1 MCGTMKKQNKGFKFQ
16 PFSDRQIQLLT
27 WWIPGASPYADYDGV
42 IAEGS
47 IRAGKTIAM
56 MDSFINWSIST
67 FDGENFILGGKT
79 MGALKRNV
87 LNPMFQILNTKGI
100 EYKYIRSDDPRIEIG
115 NNVYYIFGGDNEKSQ
130 DKVQGLT
137 AAGAYLDE
145 VALMPKSF
153 VDQVMGRCSVD
164 GAKYFFNCNPGHPKH
179 WLKTEFIDKP
189 EEKNFLVLHF
199 TMDDNLSLSDKV
211 KERLKR
217 MFSGVFYLRY
227 ILGQWV
233 IAEGLVYGEYKPK
246 EHNISKNQVIEM
258 LQRSDFKLF
267 IAGTD
272 FGVSSP
278 MTGNLYGI
286 TRSNKVY
293 QIAEYYKRNST
304 TDNLAKWYKEQE
316 EWIGKKIY
324 AIYCDSAEPDRIFD
338 LRKHGLRA
346 VEGVKEIDAGINTVK
361 VMLKNNQLYICE
373 EECPNTANE
382 ITTYSY
388 PPADDPKAN
397 QDKPIDADNHSMD
410 GKRYCLHTHF
420 RRRKTG

>member
-1 MCGTMKKQNKGFKFQ
+1 MKKQNKGFQFK
-16 PFSDRQIQLLT
+16 PFSDKQIQLLT
-27 WWIPGASPYADYDGV
+27 WWMPEVSPYADRDGV

-56 MDSFINWSIST
+56 IDSFVNWSIDT

-179 WLKTEFIDKP
+179 WLKTEIIDNP
-189 EEKNFLVLHF
+189 DEKNFLVLHF
-199 TMDDNLSLSDKV
+199 TMDDNLSLSEKV

-227 ILGQWV
+227 ILGRWV
-233 IAEGLVYGEYKPK
+233 IAEGLVYD
-246 EHNISKNQVIEM
+246 
-258 LQRSDFKLF
+258 DFKEEKHVISREKVNGMIENNEFYAF
-267 IAGTD
+267 IGGVDWGYSAPMAG
-272 FGVSSP
+272 GI
-278 MTGNLYGI
+278 YGLC
-286 TRSNKVY
+286 RGKVKAVK
-293 QIAEYYKRNST
+293 IAEYYKTKQT
-304 TDNLAKWYKEQE
+304 TENVAQWFIGWEKKL
-316 EWIGKKIY
+316 GKKLKIV
-324 AIYCDSAEPDRIFD
+324 YCDSAEPDRIMM
-338 LRKHGLRA
+338 LRKFRLRA
-346 VEGVKEIDAGINTVK
+346 KNAVKEINAGLNTVMTLHKNDQYLICEDCINT
-361 VMLKNNQLYICE
+361 I
-373 EECPNTANE
+373 NE
-382 ITTYSY
+382 KLTYSY
-388 PPADDPKAN
+388 PEKDDPKAKK
-397 QDKPIDADNHSMD
+397 DEPLDEDNHAMD
-410 GKRYCLHTHF
+410 EERYALHSYFRKR
-420 RRRKTG
+420 